1 MGTFRNILPE
11 EFSSFIN
18 TDKSYSLLIKGLPG
32 TGKSSLS
39 LEIVARMPNSFFIST
54 RIDPESILDDFNW
67 LDESID
73 HDRKLPFFVDAT
85 LSGKASKSNAIQT
98 INYETIPEFVQQVF
112 SLGSE
117 QSARIFVIDS
127 WNAVTR
133 NLSETQVH
141 HWESAMVQRLQG
153 KNDKIIFVVEGVKD
167 STLDWMVD
175 GIVVLSKRITV
186 SPHGVARRIREL
198 SFPKMRGRQ
207 ILNETYLM
215 SLAEGRIKTFSP
227 FKYRFPAIILK
238 SRSIADPNDSHIS
251 TGSIDFDNLLDGGF
265 MKGSYNLF
273 QVSTIVGDGLDI
285 FLFPLI
291 TNHLRNGRA
300 VISILREGITFDTK
314 KSFFDVFTG
323 SKNWI
328 ERSINFER
336 YVPRNKPHRIALP
349 ETVDELLGKIDEL
362 TEMLKKKSKETIL
375 INIGLDVLENLYG
388 IPALNQFIPT
398 IVSKSRLKGDVVVG
412 WLKENQE
419 YRGGTIAA
427 QSHWKIDL
435 INRALVLE
443 GIIPATEFFA
453 IEPILAKGYIDYSI
467 TPVL

>member
-1 MGTFRNILPE
+1 MSSFRNLLPE

-32 TGKSSLS
+32 TGKSSLA
-39 LEIVARMPNSFFIST
+39 LEIAVRMANSFFIST
-54 RIDPESILDDFNW
+54 RIDPEAIMEDFSW
-67 LDESID
+67 LDNTID
-73 HDRKLPFFVDAT
+73 HHRKFPFFVDAT
-85 LSGKASKSNAIQT
+85 LSGKVSKNKAIQT
-98 INYETIPEFVQQVF
+98 VNYETIPEFVQQIF
-112 SLGSE
+112 SLGTE
-117 QSARIFVIDS
+117 QKTRIFVIDS

-133 NLSETQVH
+133 NLTETQVH
-141 HWESAMVQRLQG
+141 HWESAIVQRLQG

-175 GIVVLSKRITV
+175 GIVILSKRITI

-207 ILNETYLM
+207 ILNETYLI

-238 SRSIADPNDSHIS
+238 SRSITDPNDSHVS

-265 MKGSYNLF
+265 KKGSYNLF
-273 QVSTIVGDGLDI
+273 LVSTIVGDGLDI

-291 TNHLRNGRA
+291 TNHLLNGRA

-336 YVPRNKPHRIALP
+336 YVPRDEPHRIALP
-349 ETVDELLGKIDEL
+349 ETVEELLSKLDEI
-362 TEMLKKKSKETIL
+362 TEMLQKESKETIL
-375 INIGLDVLENLYG
+375 INIGLDILENLYG
-388 IPALNQFIPT
+388 IPALNHFIPT
-398 IVSKSRLKGDVVVG
+398 VVSKSCLEGNIVVG
-412 WLKENQE
+412 WLKENQK
-419 YRGGTIAA
+419 YRGGTTAA

-453 IEPILAKGYIDYSI
+453 IEPILAKGFIDYSI
-467 TPVL
+467 TPIL

>member
-1 MGTFRNILPE
+1 MSSFRNVLPD
-11 EFSSFIN
+11 EFSSFVN

-32 TGKSSLS
+32 TGKSSLA
-39 LEIVARMPNSFFIST
+39 LEIVAKMPNAFFIST
-54 RIDPESILDDFNW
+54 RIDPEAIMDDFNW
-67 LDESID
+67 LDEIINQN
-73 HDRKLPFFVDAT
+73 REFPFFIDTT
-85 LSGKASKSNAIQT
+85 LSGKVSNNKLIQT
-98 INYETIPEFVQQVF
+98 IDYETIPEFVQQVF

-117 QSARIFVIDS
+117 QSTRVFVIDS

-133 NLSETQVH
+133 NLSEKQVH
-141 HWESAMVQRLQG
+141 HWESAIVQRLQG
-153 KNDKIIFVVEGVKD
+153 KNDKIIFVVEGVED
-167 STLDWMVD
+167 SNLDWMVD
-175 GIVVLSKRITV
+175 GIAVLSKRINV

-215 SLAEGRIKTFSP
+215 TLADGRIKTFTP

-238 SRSIADPNDSHIS
+238 SRLIADPNDTHIS
-251 TGSIDFDNLLDGGF
+251 TGSIGFDNLLDGGF
-265 MKGSYNLF
+265 KKGSYNLF
-273 QVSTIVGDGLDI
+273 EVSTIVGDGLDI

-291 TNHLRNGRA
+291 TNHLLNGRA

-314 KSFFDVFTG
+314 KSFFNVFTG

-328 ERSINFER
+328 KRSINFER
-336 YVPRNKPHRIALP
+336 YVPKEKPHRIALP
-349 ETVDELLGKIDEL
+349 ETIDELLSKIDEI
-362 TEMLKKKSKETIL
+362 TEKLRKENEETVL
-375 INIGLDVLENLYG
+375 LNIGLDVLENLYG

-398 IVSKSRLKGDVVVG
+398 IVSKSHLEGDIVVG

-419 YRGGTIAA
+419 YRGGTTAA

-443 GIIPATEFFA
+443 GIIPATEFFG

-467 TPVL
+467 TPIL